1 MKGKRNFLKRADCR
15 LRLFCHRLTERQRM
29 CLLLAM
35 FLPFFAGCIYAI
47 GTSLHRFGRDGG
59 NGLDIGHIRPLD
71 LRKEKSN
78 EHSNRFYE
86 NGHSENQRTIENST
100 F

>member
-1 MKGKRNFLKRADCR
+1 MKEKRNFLKRADCR

-47 GTSLHRFGRDGG
+47 GTSLGHFGSDGDG
-59 NGLDIGHIRPLD
+59 DPDIGHIRPLD

-78 EHSNRFYE
+78 EHSTRFYE
-86 NGHSENQRTIENST
+86 NGYPENQKTAEDS

>member
-1 MKGKRNFLKRADCR
+1 MKEKRNFLKRADCR

-47 GTSLHRFGRDGG
+47 GTSLHHFGSDEDGG
-59 NGLDIGHIRPLD
+59 PDIGYIRSLD

-78 EHSNRFYE
+78 EHSIRFYE
-86 NGHSENQRTIENST
+86 DGHPENQKAAENS